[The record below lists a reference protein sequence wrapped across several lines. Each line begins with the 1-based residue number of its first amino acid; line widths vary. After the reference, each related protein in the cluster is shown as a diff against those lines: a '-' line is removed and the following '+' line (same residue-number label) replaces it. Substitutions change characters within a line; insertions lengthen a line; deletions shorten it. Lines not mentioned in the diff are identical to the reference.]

1 MVRIPGSWSS
11 FDQIE
16 EALTLDELML
26 LYSTIHE
33 SLTSDRKFAASLKG
47 IDLDKNDSNQAE
59 SSSFDDVKRRAEARL
74 QGVTEDQ
81 LSFAEAGFGFEEE
94 AE

>member
-59 SSSFDDVKRRAEARL
+59 SSSFDDVKRRAEAKLR
-74 QGVTEDQ
+74 GVTEDQ
-81 LSFAEAGFGFEEE
+81 LSFAEAGMGFEEE

>member
-47 IDLDKNDSNQAE
+47 IDLGGDDSTAE
-59 SSSFDDVKRRAEARL
+59 SSSFEDVKRRAEARL

-81 LSFAEAGFGFEEE
+81 LSIAEAGFGFEEE